1 MAAYTNEA
9 SLLKRIGAARLLTL
23 TDRDRDGTADTG
35 VLDDAIAMA
44 GSTIRLEL
52 RQRFGSNVDSIADI
66 AADPATPAEIQRVAE
81 ELVLADLYS
90 WYEPGGRDHEYHR
103 ARAERWLEGLRA
115 GELDL
120 SIGRAAAH
128 EGRTVAVY
136 DAEDPSF
143 AGLDSSDLSR
153 TRGI

>member
-9 SLLKRIGAARLLTL
+9 SLTKRIGAARLLTL

-52 RQRFGSNVDSIADI
+52 RQRFGSAVDSIADI
-66 AADPATPAEIQRVAE
+66 GDATPTPAEIQRVAE

-90 WYEPGGRDHEYHR
+90 WYEPGARDHEYHR
-103 ARAERWLEGLRA
+103 ARAERWLEGLRK
-115 GELDL
+115 GEYDFD
-120 SIGRAAAH
+120 IDRAAAH
-128 EGRTVAVY
+128 EGSIIAVY
-136 DAEDPSF
+136 DSEDPVF
-143 AGLDSSDLSR
+143 AGLDSSDVSR
-153 TRGI
+153 TKGI